1 MSNLWGGVYGF
12 IIPCLVYMV
21 IFVQRRRMQRVGA
34 GTRFRRRLHFAL
46 PFRFLRMGLT
56 YVGYVFMVLLFGF
69 GIQYIVSHTVFA
81 SQFTI
86 QKIVYDS

>member
-1 MSNLWGGVYGF
+1 
-12 IIPCLVYMV
+12 
-21 IFVQRRRMQRVGA
+21 MQRVGA

-46 PFRFLRMGLT
+46 PFRFLRIGFT
-56 YVGYVFMVLLFGF
+56 YAGYIFMVLLFGF